1 MKCPRCVQRVHRMAR
16 QCPHCGFGIGDVDK
30 VFGEQDVR
38 VGSLTDAAGVL
49 RKSER
54 AAVRRMLRRFQVRF
68 PQLFF
73 AIYFGTFKELPGPR
87 QFGFWLL
94 NRGAFDDVDV
104 SRPNEG
110 GVILCVDVG
119 GKSAGITYG
128 YALQPFLDEES
139 TFKALSAAHPY
150 LLQGQWPKA
159 SEVVVGKISRTLM
172 KQSRR
177 ARRNPAKFDLRESEP
192 EGANDVLERIR
203 ARHRNSQSRTQI

>member
-1 MKCPRCVQRVHRMAR
+1 MTTCKY
-16 QCPHCGFGIGDVDK
+16 I
-30 VFGEQDVR
+30 
-38 VGSLTDAAGVL
+38 SIAAAQTP
-49 RKSER
+49 S
-54 AAVRRMLRRFQVRF
+54 A
-68 PQLFF
+68 PT
-73 AIYFGTFKELPGPR
+73 TFL
-87 QFGFWLL
+87 
-94 NRGAFDDVDV
+94 A
-104 SRPNEG
+104 SASG
-110 GVILCVDVG
+110 GVG

-203 ARHRNSQSRTQI
+203 ARHRDSQSRTQI